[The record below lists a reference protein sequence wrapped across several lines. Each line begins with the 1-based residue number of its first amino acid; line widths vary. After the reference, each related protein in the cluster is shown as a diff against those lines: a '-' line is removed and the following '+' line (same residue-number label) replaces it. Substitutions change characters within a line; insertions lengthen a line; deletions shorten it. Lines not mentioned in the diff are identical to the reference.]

1 MSENGGSFYF
11 VHFVGFD
18 AAQRARRCF
27 GRMLRFGV
35 RVIQQDKAQ
44 NGGCRT
50 ARNAET
56 KGANARAF
64 GSLGGEIEIARSAGR
79 EASVER
85 NRPKSRDLLP

>member
-11 VHFVGFD
+11 VHFVGFG
-18 AAQRARRCF
+18 AAQRARRRF
-27 GRMLRFGV
+27 ESVLRFGV
-35 RVIQQDKAQ
+35 PIIRQDKAQ

-64 GSLGGEIEIARSAGR
+64 GSLGVETLSARPAGR
-79 EASVER
+79 PGPDPGWAR
-85 NRPKSRDLLP
+85 L

>member
-18 AAQRARRCF
+18 AAQRARRRF
-27 GRMLRFGV
+27 ESVLRFGV
-35 RVIQQDKAQ
+35 PIIRQDKPQ

-64 GSLGGEIEIARSAGR
+64 GSLGGETLSAGQR
-79 EASVER
+79 GA
-85 NRPKSRDLLP
+85 PDLIRGEPD